1 MPQTEHILLESDD
14 ERAVPELGAARTVHS
29 RLRSRSRLRR
39 RVVELDIIDYY
50 YLSVRMRR
58 RSAVFAYVLDL
69 RYVDHAIRRSRHVA
83 WRWLTSTLALAALT
97 VGCARQVGSLPP
109 GWQHYALPVCASL
122 VGLTVCAGLVSAYRT
137 TETLSL
143 YSAHGRAR
151 LLEFTSGLGTL
162 RASRPFMLKLAAH
175 LRAAFAARRSS
186 KAQHL
191 RDEMREHFRLRQA
204 GVLSNEEYEQSKT
217 RILAEHG
224 RGR

>member
-14 ERAVPELGAARTVHS
+14 EREVPQLGTARQLHG
-29 RLRSRSRLRR
+29 RLWSRSRLRR
-39 RVVELDIIDYY
+39 RVLELDIIDYH
-50 YLSVRMRR
+50 YLSVRTRR
-58 RSAVFAYVLDL
+58 RSAVLAYVLDL
-69 RYVDHAIRRSRHVA
+69 RYIEPAIHQSRHVA
-83 WRWLTSTLALAALT
+83 WRWLTGTLALAGLT

-122 VGLTVCAGLVSAYRT
+122 VGLTVCVGLVGVYRT

-151 LLEFTSGLGTL
+151 LLEFTGGLGML
-162 RASRPFMLKLAAH
+162 RASRPFMRKLAAH
-175 LRAAFAARRSS
+175 LRTALAARRTS

-191 RDEMREHFRLRQA
+191 RGEMREHFRLKEA
-204 GVLSNEEYEQSKT
+204 GVLSNEDYEQSKA

-224 RGR
+224 RA